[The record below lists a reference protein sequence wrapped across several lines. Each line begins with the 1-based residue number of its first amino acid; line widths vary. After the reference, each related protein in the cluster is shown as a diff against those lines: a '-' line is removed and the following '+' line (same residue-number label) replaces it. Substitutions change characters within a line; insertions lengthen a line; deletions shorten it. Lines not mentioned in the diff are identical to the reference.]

1 MRAHPL
7 FAPGFQAKPWWW
19 EAAEPVAG
27 PPMDL
32 PDEAEVAIIGGGYTG
47 LSAALTL
54 ARLGHRPVVL
64 DMEPIGYGASSRNG
78 GMVSGA
84 LKIASDD
91 LAARLGRERAD
102 RLVHEAAGS
111 LGFIEETI
119 AREGIECHYTRS
131 GRFVAA
137 WSRRHWEGMAARA
150 DWLAEVTGGK
160 VRMVPPERA
169 REELGSDHYR
179 GGMVVEA
186 AGALHPALYVQG
198 LARAAA
204 RAGAALIDRT
214 RVTSIARERD
224 TFRLT
229 TDRGV
234 LAARAVLAA
243 TNGYTTEATPWLARR
258 LIPVGSYIIATE
270 ELPAETIVRLFPT
283 RRMISDSRRVLNY
296 FRPDP
301 TFTRVLWGGR
311 ASFGPTSPEEA
322 APVLHGFM
330 TTVFPE
336 LRDVRITH
344 SWTGNVAFT
353 FDFLPHVGVHEGMH
367 YAVGCQGSGV
377 AMQTWLGHRIA
388 LKIAGAANSGTAFDD
403 MPFPTMPLYAG
414 RPWFLPLVGA
424 YYRARDR
431 LDRLAA

>member
-7 FAPGFQAKPWWW
+7 FAPGFRAKPWWW

-27 PPMDL
+27 PPVAL
-32 PDEAEVAIIGGGYTG
+32 PGEAEVAIIGGGYTG

-54 ARLGHRPVVL
+54 ARLGHHPVVL

-84 LKIASDD
+84 LKLATGD
-91 LAARLGRERAD
+91 LAATLGPERAE
-102 RLVHEAAGS
+102 RLIREVAGS
-111 LGFIEETI
+111 LGFVEETI
-119 AREGIECHYTRS
+119 AREGIACHYTRS

-137 WSRRHWEGMAARA
+137 WTRRHWDAMAARA
-150 DWLAEVTGGK
+150 EWLAAVTGGR
-160 VRMVPPERA
+160 VWMVPPERT
-169 REELGSDHYR
+169 REELGTDHYR

-204 RAGAALIDRT
+204 RAGAVLIDRT
-214 RVTSIARERD
+214 RVTAIARQGD

-229 TDRGV
+229 TERGTIV
-234 LAARAVLAA
+234 ARAVLAA
-243 TNGYTTEATPWLARR
+243 TNGYTGAATPWLARR
-258 LIPVGSYIIATE
+258 LIPVASSIIATE
-270 ELPAETIVRLFPT
+270 ELPAETMARLFPT
-283 RRMISDSRRVLNY
+283 RRMINDSRRVLNY

-311 ASFGPTSPEEA
+311 ARFGPVTPEEA

-330 TTVFPE
+330 TAVFPE
-336 LRDVRITH
+336 LRDVRISH
-344 SWTGNVAFT
+344 AWTGNVAFT
-353 FDFLPHVGVHEGMH
+353 FDFLPHLGVHEGMH

-377 AMQTWLGHRIA
+377 AMQTWLGHRAA
-388 LKIAGAANSGTAFDD
+388 LKIAGAANSETAFDGL
-403 MPFPTMPLYAG
+403 PFPTLPLYAG

-424 YYRARDR
+424 WYRTRDR
-431 LDRLAA
+431 LDRMAA

>member
-1 MRAHPL
+1 MDARL
-7 FAPGFQAKPWWW
+7 FAPGFKAKPWWW
-19 EAAEPVAG
+19 EVAEPTAG
-27 PPMDL
+27 PRADL
-32 PDEAEVAIIGGGYTG
+32 PGEVEVAIIGGGYTG

-84 LKIASDD
+84 LKIAAGN
-91 LAARLGRERAD
+91 LAAKLGPERAE

-111 LGFIEETI
+111 FGFLEETI
-119 AREGIECHYTRS
+119 AREGIECHYRRS

-137 WSRRHWEGMAARA
+137 WTRRHWDAMAARA
-150 DWLAEVTGGK
+150 DWLAGVTGGA
-160 VRMVPPERA
+160 VRMVPPGRT
-169 REELGSDHYR
+169 REELGTDHYR

-204 RAGAALIDRT
+204 RAGARLIDRT
-214 RVTSIARERD
+214 RVTAIARAGD
-224 TFRLT
+224 TFRIA

-234 LAARAVLAA
+234 LTARALLAA
-243 TNGYTTEATPWLARR
+243 TNGYTGAATPWLARR
-258 LIPVGSYIIATE
+258 LIPVGSFIIATE
-270 ELPAETIVRLFPT
+270 ELPAETMTRLFPT
-283 RRMISDSRRVLNY
+283 KRMISDSRRVLNY

-301 TFTRVLWGGR
+301 TFRRVLWGGR
-311 ASFGPTSPEEA
+311 ASFAPITPERA

-336 LRDVRITH
+336 LRDVRLTH
-344 SWTGNVAFT
+344 AWTGNVAFT
-353 FDFLPHVGVHEGMH
+353 FDFLPHLGVHEGMH

-377 AMQTWLGHRIA
+377 AMQTWLGHRAA

-403 MPFPTMPLYAG
+403 LPFPTMPLYGG
-414 RPWFLPLVGA
+414 RPWFLPIVGA
-424 YYRARDR
+424 WYRARDR
-431 LDRLAA
+431 FDRMAA